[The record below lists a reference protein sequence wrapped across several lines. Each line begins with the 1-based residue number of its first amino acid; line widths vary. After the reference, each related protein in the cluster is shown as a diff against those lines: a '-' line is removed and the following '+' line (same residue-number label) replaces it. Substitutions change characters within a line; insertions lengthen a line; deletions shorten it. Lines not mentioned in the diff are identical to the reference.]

1 VPVNSPVSS
10 RIALT
15 NARREKATLLD
26 FIGQAARSTSSPGT
40 TRTLYILSCYF
51 DSKALYSAVQSIRR
65 ELVAAGAVLS
75 GVRVV
80 VDAGDWIQNQLRAE
94 TLAEKIAQAA
104 RLPIK
109 HVEFLPIR
117 FPSQLLHA
125 KAYAAISTRAPKT
138 GFVVV
143 TSGNLTRQ
151 GLGLIDGAN
160 RELAIVA
167 TEPESLASFET
178 IVQGLTKHR
187 ITEEEA
193 IRNDFYL
200 RALALFGSGVFYHR
214 WAGALGAEARFALT
228 LTAKGKKRRKED
240 IAAFPGYQRDSESI
254 SRDPLGIEQI
264 LERKLAKP
272 FPKAFWRL
280 FSVDTVFGQWIPEP
294 IARLVDKRLSQDV
307 MPYVRA
313 IASGTKAPRLTK
325 ISAELRRETHKY
337 NRENLIM
344 QDPSIVTVWRNR
356 IERLRSN
363 KELTFVF

>member
-1 VPVNSPVSS
+1 
-10 RIALT
+10 
-15 NARREKATLLD
+15 
-26 FIGQAARSTSSPGT
+26 
-40 TRTLYILSCYF
+40 
-51 DSKALYSAVQSIRR
+51 
-65 ELVAAGAVLS
+65 
-75 GVRVV
+75 
-80 VDAGDWIQNQLRAE
+80 
-94 TLAEKIAQAA
+94 
-104 RLPIK
+104 
-109 HVEFLPIR
+109 
-117 FPSQLLHA
+117 
-125 KAYAAISTRAPKT
+125 
-138 GFVVV
+138 
-143 TSGNLTRQ
+143 
-151 GLGLIDGAN
+151 
-160 RELAIVA
+160 
-167 TEPESLASFET
+167 LASFET

-363 KELTFVF
+363 KELIRLRVFPYTRVPDLLSAEARKDIIKAAQLLTMQLKHKRKRMQAKKIVSQFLCGDMTFDGLYDEWEYLRQLAVKML